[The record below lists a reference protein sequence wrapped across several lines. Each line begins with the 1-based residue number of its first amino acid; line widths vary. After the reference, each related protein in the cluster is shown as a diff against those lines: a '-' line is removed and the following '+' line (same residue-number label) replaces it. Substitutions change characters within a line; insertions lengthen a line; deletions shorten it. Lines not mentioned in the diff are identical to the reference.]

1 MEAFKMWTGLFTN
14 YKIQKQADF
23 YNRFRSGEMPIGVAD
38 YSTYVLLSTAAP
50 ELTGWWGMKPM
61 PGIEQSDGQI
71 NRSTGGLAQTGMI
84 FKDTE
89 MREESWEFLKW
100 WTSADAQERFG
111 SELEALL
118 GVEARWNT
126 ANVEA
131 LKRLPWQSADLEAI
145 LEQWEWFKEREV
157 VIGGYYTTRHI
168 ANVWNEIVLNGKIT
182 REAVEDG
189 VKEIDKEL
197 RKKREEFGIDG
208 ETEDQAQDKERG
220 DDR

>member
-1 MEAFKMWTGLFTN
+1 
-14 YKIQKQADF
+14 
-23 YNRFRSGEMPIGVAD
+23 MPIGVAD

-61 PGIEQSDGQI
+61 PGTPQADGQI

-84 FKDTE
+84 FKDTDMKE
-89 MREESWEFLKW
+89 QSWEFLKW
-100 WTSADAQERFG
+100 WTSADTQERFG

-126 ANVEA
+126 ANIEA
-131 LKRLPWQSADLEAI
+131 LTRMPWQSSDIEAI

-168 ANVWNEIVLNGKIT
+168 ANIWNQIVLNGKIP
-182 REAVEDG
+182 REAIEEG

-197 RKKREEFGIDG
+197 RKKREEFGLND
-208 ETEDQAQDKERG
+208 ESTEQQASKGG
-220 DDR
+220 DSP